1 MRIDSSGNVGIGVTT
16 VNGKLDVK
24 TASDSKI
31 IFNDGSTTGNVRL
44 EAVNVAYSAYKPFE
58 INASVQL
65 FAINGTE
72 RMRIDSSGNVGI
84 STGNLNF
91 SGTGQRI
98 TGDFSNATVA
108 NRVFFQTS
116 TVNGVSRVEVI
127 PNGTATTSALFA
139 YNSSDPANS
148 STFNLQCNSTE
159 ASLRAG
165 FLGTGTNQPM
175 TFYTGGSERVRIDTS
190 GNVGIGTTSLVAK
203 LQVNGTGAGGTIFAQ
218 HPGNNSFGTI
228 IQVSTTGGTDNPVI
242 SLENYNGG
250 SPVRY
255 GISCTDD
262 GSLAFMSGAY
272 YSGFG
277 TERARIDAS
286 GNFGLGTLISL
297 PSGLS
302 KFIAIG
308 DADSGIGQISDGKIA
323 ICSDGQQKIVVNPGT
338 AASGSTE
345 NLQQLRVR
353 TQRPNNGNFS
363 DRTVYLEDYA
373 AGTNAPAIGFHA
385 PNNGVAGIL
394 KYWGGSG
401 EFEFRNS
408 NDSDFISCRASAFNV
423 SSDYR
428 LKEDIQ
434 PMTGALAKVALFKP
448 VTYKWKA
455 GDKAGQGFIAHELS
469 EVLPEAV
476 TGEKDGVDAFGNLIY
491 QGIDTSFLVA
501 TLTAAIQEQQALIQ
515 SLTARLDAA
524 NL

>member
-1 MRIDSSGNVGIGVTT
+1 
-16 VNGKLDVK
+16 
-24 TASDSKI
+24 
-31 IFNDGSTTGNVRL
+31 
-44 EAVNVAYSAYKPFE
+44 
-58 INASVQL
+58 
-65 FAINGTE
+65 
-72 RMRIDSSGNVGI
+72 
-84 STGNLNF
+84 
-91 SGTGQRI
+91 
-98 TGDFSNATVA
+98 
-108 NRVFFQTS
+108 
-116 TVNGVSRVEVI
+116 
-127 PNGTATTSALFA
+127 
-139 YNSSDPANS
+139 
-148 STFNLQCNSTE
+148 
-159 ASLRAG
+159 
-165 FLGTGTNQPM
+165 M